1 MARPGSDA
9 DKRLIEAGI
18 ALIAENGTKALTVRK
33 ACAKAGVNLGLF
45 SYFFTNKDIYLKIIF
60 DNIYADAE
68 KFVDMNQVQQ
78 FNELEQLKY
87 FYERMT
93 VYAFLRRNLIRA
105 IFVEC
110 LIDEKMH
117 DDYVQKNILKPVRLP
132 LQLIEKAQCAGY
144 LRQDLTVTE
153 IYRRLFFELIMPVLF
168 SNSVS
173 LLMLNKNIPEY
184 NQSDSQ
190 KCLVDLFNE
199 LEVKKC
205 Q

>member
-1 MARPGSDA
+1 M
-9 DKRLIEAGI
+9 
-18 ALIAENGTKALTVRK
+18 
-33 ACAKAGVNLGLF
+33 GLF

-173 LLMLNKNIPEY
+173 LLTLNKNIPEY

-190 KCLVDLFNE
+190 KCLIDLFNE